1 MTLSLIN
8 RSTACIQAVEQKY
21 CRVPL
26 PENNR

>member
-8 RSTACIQAVEQKY
+8 RSTACIQVEQKY